1 MAAVHNRVDGIAHG
15 VGGGLYRTAEFTA
28 FRGYQGAIGIVVAGN
43 GGGFQIQQLQGGFE
57 VGFDESTVT
66 SSEVFPILSSDFTL

>member
-1 MAAVHNRVDGIAHG
+1 MDGIAHG

-57 VGFDESTVT
+57 VGFR
-66 SSEVFPILSSDFTL
+66 